1 MVIVHSYVKLPVGTK
16 IKRQH
21 QTQITPASKV
31 AWNFRPSAGD
41 AAGDVARHDRG
52 QGRTLCVCLARSSLK
67 LETSPG
73 LVNQNGIALDETPV
87 RMGPKCISL
96 WSPCCLQIARN
107 KPGIRPANM
116 DNISRKNEKMRA
128 EIDGLFGLFG
138 NCNATLGAICSS
150 KLSGENKVGW
160 AVATY
165 QQGDISSWQRSTN
178 HSHLRTEAR
187 PLLWLGFFQLSVTVT
202 TL

>member
-96 WSPCCLQIARN
+96 
-107 KPGIRPANM
+107 
-116 DNISRKNEKMRA
+116 
-128 EIDGLFGLFG
+128 
-138 NCNATLGAICSS
+138 
-150 KLSGENKVGW
+150 
-160 AVATY
+160 
-165 QQGDISSWQRSTN
+165 
-178 HSHLRTEAR
+178 
-187 PLLWLGFFQLSVTVT
+187 
-202 TL
+202 